1 MTLDALDPRIAIPAM
16 QAMNDSVRNAVFAP
30 AFFGTPLVCALAA
43 FAAFQAGHKGA
54 TRAFAAAALV
64 YLAGGIGV
72 TIAVNVP
79 MNRGLDTLDVPQALA
94 EA

>member
-1 MTLDALDPRIAIPAM
+1 
-16 QAMNDSVRNAVFAP
+16 MNDSVRNAVFAP

>member
-1 MTLDALDPRIAIPAM
+1 M

-54 TRAFAAAALV
+54 TRAFAAAFDLRSMGIDYLKRYACAL
-64 YLAGGIGV
+64 LPFLSDI
-72 TIAVNVP
+72 
-79 MNRGLDTLDVPQALA
+79 TLYRRHRAAML
-94 EA
+94 